1 MPNWCYNR
9 VDIYGSAEDIA
20 KFDKMY
26 LKNNRFFENVIPIP
40 EELKN
45 TTSPNY
51 NEEQVK
57 EFNEKYGY
65 NNWYDFCV
73 SRWGTKWDI
82 ELSTE
87 NINIE
92 EDTIYMNFST
102 AWGPPAGIYYAIK
115 EEFPDLE
122 ISWFYDEPGMQFAGY
137 LNNE

>member
-1 MPNWCYNR
+1 
-9 VDIYGSAEDIA
+9 
-20 KFDKMY
+20 MY
-26 LKNNRFFENVIPIP
+26 LKNNCFFENVIPIP

-45 TTSPNY
+45 TTSPNN

-73 SRWGTKWDI
+73 SKWGVKWDI
-82 ELSTE
+82 ELSNE
-87 NINIE
+87 DIDVH

-102 AWGPPAGIYYAIK
+102 AWGPPVGIYYAIK